1 MTHILGDNIGFGE
14 SKTNEF
20 KEFSLKIDPISFCT
34 SEEIIQLIKTGKI
47 VENFNDIILNNII
60 HYLKFYVPKYI
71 SAFGNMKGEDPFA
84 TLYIGIN
91 DFGEITGIPFQGIL
105 ELEYLNEIKD
115 SLKLFLGAKNLK
127 EIFEKIQFEII
138 KLDVNSTLLVD
149 DVSTILDEHI
159 EKYNAYKIAYT
170 KYVHDYKE
178 WINQIDRYS
187 IRISVYFNEPEYRK
201 EVAAYIRSNTTNP
214 EYLKMADLLETNHE
228 FETIPN
234 YEIMEKK
241 VDQSSIY
248 HWITS
253 YKDAILDQIKTK
265 RPTRPS
271 VYNSDLD
278 KISENQF
285 SILTNLRKKFIDN
298 NSDLNYYLIKI
309 KIPTNNEHV
318 ISFSNLNSKWYTRTR
333 DLVDGIACCI

>member
-1 MTHILGDNIGFGE
+1 MSLILGDNIGFGE
-14 SKTNEF
+14 SKVNEF
-20 KEFSLKIDPISFCT
+20 KEFSLKLDPGSFCT
-34 SEEIIQLIKTGKI
+34 GEEIIEIIKTGKI
-47 VENFNDIILNNII
+47 VENFNDIIMSNIDY
-60 HYLKFYVPKYI
+60 YLKFYIPKYI

-91 DFGEITGIPFQGIL
+91 DFGEITGVPFKGNL

-115 SLKLFLGAKNLK
+115 SLKLFLSAKNLK
-127 EIFEKIQFEII
+127 EIFEKIQFEVI
-138 KLDVNSTLLVD
+138 KLNYDPTMLSD
-149 DVSTILDEHI
+149 DVSIILDEHI

-170 KYVHDYKE
+170 KYIHDYKE
-178 WINQIDRYS
+178 WIEQINRYS
-187 IRISVYFNEPEYRK
+187 IKISIYFNDPEYRK
-201 EVAAYIRSNTTNP
+201 EVAVYIRSNTTNP
-214 EYLKMADLLETNHE
+214 EYLKMADLLETDYE

-253 YKDAILDQIKTK
+253 YKDAVLDQIKIK
-265 RPTRPS
+265 RPVRPS
-271 VYNSDLD
+271 GYNSDLD
-278 KISENQF
+278 RISENQF

-298 NSDLNYYLIKI
+298 NLDVNYYLIKI
-309 KIPTNNEHV
+309 KIPTNNEHI

-333 DLVDGIACCI
+333 DLIHGVACCI